1 MSALSGDR
9 LLLRAARHGGGWTA
23 GLAVAALTTAAANL
37 LLPAALGAGVD
48 AALASGDRPAAWL
61 AIAVALIVL
70 IAAADIMTGLAA
82 GLGTARATARLRHTL
97 VRHIFTLDF
106 RAARQYPAGDLVTR
120 LVSQAPDAAGA
131 GAAMVLAG
139 TALVPPLG
147 SLVALTLIDP
157 WLGATFVT
165 GLLVLT
171 FLLRA
176 YVIDTA
182 DAATSYQR
190 SQSDIAARL
199 TEALVGAR
207 TIGAAGTVDQEIQ
220 RVLQPLPEL
229 GRHGRR
235 TWAAIGL
242 AAAQGV
248 LVAPLLQIA
257 VVAVGGVALSAGRLT
272 PGALLAALQ
281 YVAIG
286 AGLGHVVGVLGRVA
300 RSRAGC
306 RRIAEILQANPQR
319 YGEMALPAG
328 PGRLDLRA
336 VTVQHPTGG
345 GQPPLLDGIDL
356 AVPGGATVAVVG
368 PSGAGKSTL
377 AAISGRLLDPDAGE
391 VLLDEI
397 PLRQLRHDAL
407 RRAIGHAFARPVLVG
422 DTVGAAI
429 ALGFS
434 PPPDP
439 PGDVG
444 GRAAG
449 FGFLPPPDPPGDVG
463 GRAAGFGF
471 LPPPDPPGDDGG
483 RAAGFG
489 FLPPPDPPGDDGGRA
504 AEFGFSPPPD
514 PPGDDVGTAAEL
526 GFLRPP
532 GESGCG
538 EGLGVSGGLG
548 CGGGL
553 GVSGGSGSGGGR
565 AGAGG
570 PGFGSGAVVALG
582 CSGASGG
589 PGSDSG
595 IALGGGSSRS
605 CWIRAAARAARVDA
619 VVDRLPAGYDTRLAD
634 TPLSGGELQ
643 RLGVAR
649 ALGAERLLVLDDA
662 TSNLDTV
669 TEYQVG
675 QALVNAAD
683 PRTRLVITHRAGT
696 AARADLV
703 AWLDRGRVR
712 GYAAHDVLWRD
723 PGYRALFAG
732 AGE

>member
-1 MSALSGDR
+1 MSALAGDR
-9 LLLRAARHGGGWTA
+9 LLLRAARHGGAWTA
-23 GLAVAALTTAAANL
+23 GLALSALTTAGADL

-48 AALASGDRPAAWL
+48 AALASGGRPTGWL

-70 IAAADIMTGLAA
+70 IAAADITTGLAA
-82 GLGTARATARLRHTL
+82 GLSTARATARLRHTL

-106 RAARQYPAGDLVTR
+106 GAARRYPAGDLVTR
-120 LVSQAPDAAGA
+120 LVSQAPEAAGA
-131 GAAMVLAG
+131 GAAVVLAG

-257 VVAVGGVALSAGRLT
+257 VVGVGGVALSAGRLT

-306 RRIAEILQANPQR
+306 RRIAEILQTNPQG
-319 YGEMALPAG
+319 YGEMALPTG

-345 GQPPLLDGIDL
+345 GCPPVLDGIDL
-356 AVPGGATVAVVG
+356 AVPGGTTVAVVG

-377 AAISGRLLDPDAGE
+377 AAICGRLLDPDAGE
-391 VLLDEI
+391 VLLDGV
-397 PLRQLRHDAL
+397 PLRRLRHDAL

-429 ALGFS
+429 ALGF
-434 PPPDP
+434 PPPTDR
-439 PGDVG
+439 PGDSG
-444 GRAAG
+444 GTALDLG
-449 FGFLPPPDPPGDVG
+449 FPDPS
-463 GRAAGFGF
+463 
-471 LPPPDPPGDDGG
+471 DG
-483 RAAGFG
+483 
-489 FLPPPDPPGDDGGRA
+489 P
-504 AEFGFSPPPD
+504 
-514 PPGDDVGTAAEL
+514 
-526 GFLRPP
+526 
-532 GESGCG
+532 
-538 EGLGVSGGLG
+538 GLG
-548 CGGGL
+548 
-553 GVSGGSGSGGGR
+553 GGSVVS
-565 AGAGG
+565 GG
-570 PGFGSGAVVALG
+570 PGFGGGSAVFD
-582 CSGASGG
+582 G
-589 PGSDSG
+589 PGSGGGPAASG
-595 IALGGGSSRS
+595 RPGSGSGTAPGGGSPRS
-605 CWIRAAARAARVDA
+605 DRIRVAARAARVDA

-634 TPLSGGELQ
+634 TPLSGGEFQ

-675 QALVNAAD
+675 QALIDAAD

-703 AWLDRGRVR
+703 VWLDHGRVC
-712 GYAAHDVLWRD
+712 GFAAHEVLWRE

-732 AGE
+732 AGG

>member
-449 FGFLPPPDPPGDVG
+449 FGFLPPPDPPGD
-463 GRAAGFGF
+463 
-471 LPPPDPPGDDGG
+471 
-483 RAAGFG
+483 
-489 FLPPPDPPGDDGGRA
+489 DGGRA